1 MNKRLLITLTT
12 AIFLLIA
19 TMIAIKLAKGYRP
32 DLKNGSLKAT
42 GLLLANSIPR
52 GAQVFINDKLMTA
65 TDDTLNLSP
74 DEYEVKIK
82 KTGYLP
88 WHKKIRVQ
96 AELVTE
102 TNARLFP
109 SVPEMKPLTL
119 AGVSQPLVSPD
130 GSKIFFSSELGFWVL
145 EMVTRP
151 LTNPKPKK
159 ISQPEINLVYQK
171 WGKEKEI
178 EDVIRFDKFPLEFQ
192 QIATDSAKIVNFSPD
207 ETKLLYLAK
216 ENVEIPQDLIP
227 KIPSA
232 SSQPEERNI
241 KANVLY
247 VYDRKEDRNFKIH
260 EALENI
266 SWFPDSRHLLFIR
279 DGKIKIIEYDGQN
292 ETIIYAGIFEE
303 DFFAIWPDDSR
314 LVVLTNLNPDSPLL
328 PNLYAINLR

>member
-1 MNKRLLITLTT
+1 MNKRLSITLITAL
-12 AIFLLIA
+12 FLLIA
-19 TMIAIKLAKGYRP
+19 TVIAIKLAKGYRP
-32 DLKNGSLKAT
+32 DLKNGGLKPT
-42 GLLLANSIPR
+42 GLFLANSIPR
-52 GAQVFINDKLMTA
+52 GAQVFVNDKLMTA
-65 TDDTLNLSP
+65 SDDTLNLSP
-74 DEYEVKIK
+74 GEYEIKIEK
-82 KTGYLP
+82 IGYLP
-88 WHKKIRVQ
+88 WHKKVKIQ

-119 AGVSQPLVSPD
+119 SGVSEPLISPD
-130 GSKIFFSSELGFWVL
+130 GSKIFFNNELGFWVL

-159 ISQPEINLVYQK
+159 ISQVEINAVYQE
-171 WGKEKEI
+171 WEKEKEI
-178 EDVIRFDKFPLEFQ
+178 EETIKFDKFPLEFQ
-192 QIATDSAKIVNFSPD
+192 EIATDSAKIVSFSPD

-216 ENVEIPQDLIP
+216 KNVEIPQNLIP
-227 KIPSA
+227 KVLSA

-266 SWFPDSRHLLFIR
+266 SWFPDSRHLFFIS
-279 DGKIKIIEYDGQN
+279 DEKIKIIEYDSQN
-292 ETIIYAGIFEE
+292 ETVIYAGTFEE

-314 LVVLTNLNPDSPLL
+314 LVILTNLNPNSPLL
-328 PNLYAINLR
+328 PNLYAINLK